1 MKIKIM
7 AISLSLALGVLA
19 GCESTANNNANLRG
33 ANTNTGYVVNTS
45 NTTNAGSMSSPGM
58 NSGSSVN
65 GMNQSNSMMMNSN
78 NQNRP

>member
-33 ANTNTGYVVNTS
+33 ANINTGYVVNTS
-45 NTTNAGSMSSPGM
+45 NSGSMSSPGM
-58 NSGSSVN
+58 NSGNSGTGMTSSN
-65 GMNQSNSMMMNSN
+65 AMMTNANM
-78 NQNRP
+78 QNRP

>member
-1 MKIKIM
+1 MRIKIM

-45 NTTNAGSMSSPGM
+45 NSGGMSSPGM
-58 NSGSSVN
+58 NSSSSVN
-65 GMNQSNSMMMNSN
+65 GTNRSNSMMTNANM
-78 NQNRP
+78 QNRP